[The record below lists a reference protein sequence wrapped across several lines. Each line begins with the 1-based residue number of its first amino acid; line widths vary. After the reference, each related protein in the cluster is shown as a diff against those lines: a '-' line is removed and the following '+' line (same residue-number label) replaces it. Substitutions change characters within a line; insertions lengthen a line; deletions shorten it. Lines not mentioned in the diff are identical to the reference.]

1 MTSEERDRMMNFIL
15 EQQAQITV
23 NHQLAQEREAEFRA
37 RYEAD
42 QELVRERVSRLEE
55 SMAEMAQ
62 AQTEM
67 QQAQTGMQQAQ
78 KEVKRTQAHL
88 NEVVAVMVE
97 THRHTEERLDAFI
110 GVLERYISEDRNG
123 KHGGE

>member
-1 MTSEERDRMMNFIL
+1 MTNEERERMMSFIL

-62 AQTEM
+62 AQAEM
-67 QQAQTGMQQAQ
+67 QQAQT
-78 KEVKRTQAHL
+78 EVKR
-88 NEVVAVMVE
+88 
-97 THRHTEERLDAFI
+97 
-110 GVLERYISEDRNG
+110 S
-123 KHGGE
+123 